1 MYIGHRKEKESLRAV
16 HNAFRVLSSY
26 TIANRVIL
34 CSMSDVIA
42 NILWIVAAMWDFIQ
56 TILRGIQLT
65 CTFTPLVILYPLTK
79 MNRNIRH
86 IWYNML
92 LIGINFSGP
101 IIIKFGQWASTRR
114 DIFSEELCF
123 YLAKLQRKT
132 TPHSWYYTEKCLENA
147 YGSKWKDIFVG
158 FDNRGQ
164 PIGSGCCAQVYKAWI
179 KKENIPKCSSNKEQH
194 MELKNFSFVEVMEM
208 LGLGYFTTYSGKTA
222 FHQGMGNVI
231 PVAVKVQHPQMEK
244 RFRQDL
250 NILKFLANTI
260 TWLLPSLRWLS
271 LCECVDDFS
280 QVMKSQVNFFTEAEN
295 LKQFADH
302 FKNSSSI
309 QFPTPFDSLTRSYIL
324 IETFEEGKHI
334 DDFIALDL
342 NKQTK
347 KDLAVLGVNTVL
359 KMVFEDNFFHGDL
372 HPGNMLVQEKIISN
386 HLWKMPFHPVF
397 KTTMEPTLVILDC
410 GIVASLDERGK
421 KCLKDVFAAVARA
434 DGERVAELFLLH
446 SNHECHDIQSFK
458 EAMKEI
464 VEKALSKQ
472 VTLHQVDVSVLMNS
486 LFSTMI
492 THKVKVD
499 SSFSSVILAIM
510 VIEGLGRSLDPS
522 IDILERAKPFLFAL

>member
-42 NILWIVAAMWDFIQ
+42 NV
-56 TILRGIQLT
+56 R
-65 CTFTPLVILYPLTK
+65 
-79 MNRNIRH
+79 
-86 IWYNML
+86 
-92 LIGINFSGP
+92 INFSGP

-147 YGSKWKDIFVG
+147 YGSKWRDIFVG

-179 KKENIPKCSSNKEQH
+179 KKENIPKCSSNKEKH
-194 MELKNFSFVEVMEM
+194 MELKNFSFVE
-208 LGLGYFTTYSGKTA
+208 A

-386 HLWKMPFHPVF
+386 HLWKIPFHPVF